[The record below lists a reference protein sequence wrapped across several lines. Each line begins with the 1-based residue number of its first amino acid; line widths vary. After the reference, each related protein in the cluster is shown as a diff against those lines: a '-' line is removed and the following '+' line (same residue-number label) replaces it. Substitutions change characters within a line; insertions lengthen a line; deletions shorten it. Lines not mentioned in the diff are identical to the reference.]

1 MKCGFINFVLLG
13 KATLLLIV
21 LFFPL
26 CANVLA
32 QSPQSAQYM
41 FPSLSGDNVIVR
53 ENPTGVPVMSYRSY
67 FDADFV
73 YGDIT
78 ANNVMKF
85 SIDDS
90 MTVNDGRKF

>member
-1 MKCGFINFVLLG
+1 MKCGFINLVLLG

-53 ENPTGVPVMSYRSY
+53 DYYDEKVLVWGEKTTTTTAVTVENTCLQRDEEEST
-67 FDADFV
+67 
-73 YGDIT
+73 IE
-78 ANNVMKF
+78 
-85 SIDDS
+85 
-90 MTVNDGRKF
+90 